1 MLKPLMESK
10 RDWDKEFQEYLNTN
24 KTLAYMMLQKSEEF
38 ADHYA
43 LTQQVKGEWESITWK
58 NFGEQIKS
66 IAKALLEMDILKP
79 GEMAGIF
86 SANRA
91 EWAIADLGI
100 LTTRAVSVP
109 IYATNS
115 VEEAEYIVNDAEIKI
130 IFVGDQD
137 QYDRSKKIIKGN
149 KFLKKIVAF
158 DRDITIEGDDSMYF
172 DQMLELGRK
181 STRGDMLETRLKEV
195 NPDDTLTLIYTSGTT
210 GAPKGAIHT
219 HRSFMT
225 GIYPSYSRFPE
236 AGTDTV
242 SLAILPLSH
251 VFERMWSYGC
261 MSAGVRIAYCPDPKQ
276 FVEVM
281 SHIKPHF
288 LTSVPRIW
296 EKVYGTI
303 HDGLKTAPP
312 AKRKMFDWAT
322 RVGLEVYRNFLAG
335 KKSGIGLKFQHK
347 LADTLVMK
355 KVRQK
360 LGTERCNVYHI
371 GGAAFSS
378 EINEFFQAFGI
389 NIVQGYGLTEFFPV
403 CVGFRDTG
411 KPGACGPMIQMCQ
424 VRISDEG
431 EIQLKGGM
439 CMSGYHK
446 KEKQTK
452 ECFTNDGWFKTQD
465 VGVVFVEE
473 KHGDPLTYIRI
484 TDRIKDLII
493 TAGGKNISP
502 QQIESM
508 LGDELMVEQFV
519 AIGDG
524 RKFISALVVPNFLM
538 LEDYCKK
545 NGIPFTSNEE
555 VIRDPK
561 IMKLYEDIVAE
572 RTKSLGRVEQIK
584 KITLL
589 TEELTQEGGELTPT
603 MKLKRKQINEKYRH
617 LIEEM
622 YKE

>member
-10 RDWDKEFQEYLNTN
+10 RDWEKEFNEYLETN

-38 ADHYA
+38 ADDYA
-43 LTQQVKGEWESITWK
+43 LTQKVKGEWVSITWRD
-58 NFGEQIKS
+58 FGEQIRS
-66 IAKALLEMDILKP
+66 LAKALLEMDILAP

-91 EWAIADLGI
+91 EWAISDLGI

-115 VEEAEYIVNDAEIKI
+115 AEEAEYIVNDAEIKI
-130 IFVGDQD
+130 MFVGDQD
-137 QYDRSKKIIKGN
+137 QYDRTKKIIQGN
-149 KFLKKIVAF
+149 SYLKKIVAF
-158 DRDITIEGDDSMYF
+158 DRDITIEGDDSMYL
-172 DQMLELGRK
+172 DEMLEMGRK
-181 STRGDMLETRLKEV
+181 SSKGDLLEARLKEV

-219 HRSFMT
+219 HRSFMN
-225 GIYPSYSRFPE
+225 GIYPSYCRFPE
-236 AGTDTV
+236 ADTDTV

-281 SHIKPHF
+281 NYVKPHF
-288 LTSVPRIW
+288 MTSVPRIW

-312 AKRKMFDWAT
+312 AKKKLFNWAT
-322 RVGLEVYRNFLAG
+322 RVGLEVYRNSLAG
-335 KKSGIGLKFQHK
+335 KRSGIGLKFQHK
-347 LADTLVMK
+347 LADGIIMK
-355 KVRQK
+355 KVRQT

-371 GGAAFSS
+371 GGAAFAS

-389 NIVQGYGLTEFFPV
+389 NIIQGYGLTEFFPV
-403 CVGFRDTG
+403 CVGYRDNG
-411 KPGACGPMIQMCQ
+411 KPGGCGPMISMCQ

-446 KEKQTK
+446 KEEATR
-452 ECFTNDGWFKTQD
+452 ECFTDDGWFRTQD
-465 VGVVFVEE
+465 VGEVTMEE
-473 KHGDPLTYIRI
+473 RYGDQMTYIRI

-502 QQIESM
+502 QQIETM

-519 AIGDG
+519 VVGEG
-524 RKFISALVVPNFLM
+524 KKFISALVVPSFEM
-538 LEDYCKK
+538 LEHYCSE
-545 NGIPFTSNEE
+545 NGIPFSSREE
-555 VIRDPK
+555 AVKDPK
-561 IMKLYEDIVAE
+561 IIKLYEDIVAE
-572 RTKSLGRVEQIK
+572 RTKTLGRVEQIK
-584 KITLL
+584 KISLL
-589 TEELTQEGGELTPT
+589 TNELTQEGGELTPT
-603 MKLKRKQINEKYRH
+603 MKLKRKKIIEKYKDQ
-617 LIEEM
+617 IDMM
-622 YKE
+622 YSE